1 MIMFGDK
8 RSSKA
13 SRGKGDSIV
22 KRGELRTGEV
32 EGSWGSGRLAR
43 KLVTPQT
50 FVPSRPPSSSPLS
63 EWNMARATLSP
74 QPTNRAAE
82 VTTNNPNFNT
92 KTYQTIR
99 KEKKRIQRQIMQRRS
114 SGVRSF
120 LGERQTSNL
129 KHIMATLDSS
139 CLSFLLPSPSSD
151 CLGINLAKASR
162 EIDRSVGRRR
172 AYRVETIVNGQARAK
187 GRTPHPPDQLIIGN
201 ADNQSSHQV
210 RFDQPLPCLIA
221 QWTLSGWRGSLSLE
235 TRYWVR
241 PGS

>member
-1 MIMFGDK
+1 MIVFGDK

-63 EWNMARATLSP
+63 EWDMARATLSP

-151 CLGINLAKASR
+151 CLGINLAKPSR
-162 EIDRSVGRRR
+162 EIDRECRTEKSVQGGDDSKWPSSSQG
-172 AYRVETIVNGQARAK
+172 TDT
-187 GRTPHPPDQLIIGN
+187 TPP
-201 ADNQSSHQV
+201 
-210 RFDQPLPCLIA
+210 
-221 QWTLSGWRGSLSLE
+221 
-235 TRYWVR
+235 
-241 PGS
+241 